1 MMSQMKE
8 QTAVRIER
16 TIPAPPDRVYRA
28 WLDPE
33 LVRRWMAPGDFL
45 ATRAEVDERVGGHY
59 RIWQENP
66 GGERGGYDAEIVELV
81 PNERI
86 VLNWTFVGP
95 DRMAGPH
102 FDSTLTITFREG
114 PRGSTTLTLIHE
126 RLEGLAAAMPYVA
139 ENIRPGWADVLDKL
153 VALVD

>member
-1 MMSQMKE
+1 MTKTE
-8 QTAVRIER
+8 NQTVVRLQR
-16 TIPAPPDRVYRA
+16 TIPATPDKVYRA

-33 LVRRWMAPGDFL
+33 LVPHWMAPGDFL
-45 ATRAEVDERVGGHY
+45 TTRVEVDERVGGHY

-66 GGERGGYDAEIVELV
+66 GGERGGYEAEIVELV

-86 VLNWTFVGP
+86 VFNWTFVGP

-102 FDSTLTITFREG
+102 FDSKLTITLDEG
-114 PRGSTTLTLIHE
+114 PHDSTTLTLIHE

-139 ENIRPGWADVLDKL
+139 ENIRPGWDDVLDNL
-153 VALVD
+153 VALVV